1 MQNQVLLGE
10 FSGNQLPPTLISN
23 SGKILIMFSTNGS
36 HTTSGWS
43 ASWVTSGTASSLSIE
58 NEKTFVYPNPACD
71 FIKINTQQF
80 IADNCKVTICIND
93 LMGEK
98 LIEKTLEIGNV
109 APENT
114 IDLGNLPASAYYL
127 IIQSCNKT
135 QAFRFIKINR

>member
-1 MQNQVLLGE
+1 
-10 FSGNQLPPTLISN
+10 
-23 SGKILIMFSTNGS
+23 
-36 HTTSGWS
+36 
-43 ASWVTSGTASSLSIE
+43 
-58 NEKTFVYPNPACD
+58 
-71 FIKINTQQF
+71 
-80 IADNCKVTICIND
+80 
-93 LMGEK
+93 MGEK